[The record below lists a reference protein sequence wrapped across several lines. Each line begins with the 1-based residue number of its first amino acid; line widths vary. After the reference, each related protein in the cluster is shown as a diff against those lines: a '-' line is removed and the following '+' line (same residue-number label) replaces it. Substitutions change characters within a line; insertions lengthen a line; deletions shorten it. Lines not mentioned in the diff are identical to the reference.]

1 MDVVHVPPVNVKA
14 LNVEFFHGVSAPE
27 ESIKY
32 KFELKFSGTATV
44 SVLFPMRE
52 QARLITQASSL

>member
-14 LNVEFFHGVSAPE
+14 LNVEFCHGVSAPE
-27 ESIKY
+27 ESIKCI
-32 KFELKFSGTATV
+32 FELKFSGTATV

-52 QARLITQASSL
+52 QARLIT